1 MSLQNLSIRRK
12 LILIKMLT
20 SSLALLL
27 SSASFLIYDLISFRH
42 LLTQDLTTQA
52 EIIGYNSAAAMAFK
66 DEPAATATLSALKV
80 KGDIVAAVL
89 YNPDGKMFAQYFRND
104 KTLPAFLPSRSQAAG
119 YQFEGRYLQVWH
131 EVTLNG
137 ERLGTLFLQSDM
149 RQWSTRAKRY
159 ASICLVFVLI
169 SGFFAYLVSSKLQKV
184 ISGPIVHLEDTMR
197 MVSAN
202 KNYEVRAVKA
212 YADEIGSLIDGFN
225 TMLSDIQHRDT
236 ALRGANDEL
245 QTRTREL
252 EEEISHRKQAQEELL
267 KAKYIAE
274 EASRAKSTFLANMS
288 HELRTPLNA
297 IIGYSEMLEE
307 EAQDAATVETVQDLR
322 KIKSAGKHLLAL
334 INDVLDL
341 SKIEAGKMGLHLE
354 TFEVAGMIEE
364 IVTTLRPAIEK
375 NSNTLRVHVADEV
388 GMMRADITK
397 VRQILFN
404 LLSNAC
410 KFTDNGTISVDV
422 EQSTEDGLDWLRF
435 RVSDTGIGISAK
447 QKNNLFQEFAQ
458 ADTSIA
464 RKYGGTGLGLA
475 ITHRFVQLMKG
486 RIEVESQTGEG
497 SVFAVYLPAE
507 LTPETVGP
515 MQAEGNSD
523 ASDTVPEMIPDRDTI
538 LVIDDDAAVREL
550 MSRYLGKLGFN
561 VLTVAS
567 GEEGLRFAKQVRP
580 VLITL
585 DVVMQDCDGWS
596 VLNKLKADPELS
608 KIPVIMVTIV
618 DNEARGLELGASNY
632 LIKPVDRER
641 LAVLIEKHRITR
653 FSANTKASRVR
664 VSRVSNGRAHGEVEA
679 AVSEKGSHA
688 ENSTSR
694 R

>member
-12 LILIKMLT
+12 LILITMLT
-20 SSLALLL
+20 SSIALLL

-42 LLTQDLTTQA
+42 LLTEDLTTQA

-66 DEPAATATLSALKV
+66 DEPAATATLSALMV

-89 YNPDGKMFAQYFRND
+89 YSPDGKMFAQYFRND
-104 KTLPAFLPSRSQAAG
+104 KTLPAVLPSRSQEKG
-119 YQFEGRYLQVWH
+119 YRFEGRYLEVWH
-131 EVTLNG
+131 DVTLNG

-159 ASICLVFVLI
+159 AGICFVFVLI
-169 SGFFAYLVSSKLQKV
+169 SGFLAFLVSSKLQKV
-184 ISGPIVHLEDTMR
+184 ISGPIVHLQDTMR
-197 MVSAN
+197 MVSAH

-225 TMLSDIQHRDT
+225 TMLSDIQNRDT
-236 ALRGANDEL
+236 ALRGANDVL

-267 KAKYIAE
+267 KAKYVAE

-307 EAQDAATVETVQDLR
+307 EAHDASTVETVQDLQ

-341 SKIEAGKMGLHLE
+341 SKIEAGKMSLHLE
-354 TFEVAGMIEE
+354 TFEVSGMIEE
-364 IVTTLRPAIEK
+364 IVTTLQPAIEK
-375 NSNTLRVHVADEV
+375 NSNTLWVHLAKDV
-388 GMMRADITK
+388 GMMQADITK

-410 KFTDNGTISVDV
+410 KFTDHGTISVDV
-422 EQSTEDGLDWLRF
+422 DQSTEQGQGWLRF
-435 RVSDTGIGISAK
+435 RVTDTGIGISAK
-447 QKNNLFQEFAQ
+447 QKENLFQEFVQ

-486 RIEVESQTGEG
+486 RIGVESEPGLG
-497 SVFAVYLPAE
+497 STFTVHIPAQVKLE
-507 LTPETVGP
+507 AVGP
-515 MQAEGNSD
+515 IQAEGDSD
-523 ASDTVPEMIPDRDTI
+523 ANFEIKTGRDTI
-538 LVIDDDAAVREL
+538 LVIDDDVAVREL
-550 MSRYLGKLGFN
+550 MSRFLGKLGFN

-567 GEEGLRFAKQVRP
+567 GEEGLRLAKQVRP

-585 DVVMQDCDGWS
+585 DVVMPGCDGWS
-596 VLNKLKADPELS
+596 VLTKLKADSELS

-618 DNEARGLELGASNY
+618 DNEPRGLDLGASNY

-641 LAVLIEKHRITR
+641 LAVLIEKHRLNR
-653 FSANTKASRVR
+653 FTTVTGTNTVPM
-664 VSRVSNGRAHGEVEA
+664 SRVSHGQKRREGDAEVSGRE
-679 AVSEKGSHA
+679 SHA
-688 ENSTSR
+688 KNLTSR

>member
-1 MSLQNLSIRRK
+1 
-12 LILIKMLT
+12 MLT
-20 SSLALLL
+20 SSIALLL

-66 DEPAATATLSALKV
+66 DEPAATATLSALMV

-89 YNPDGKMFAQYFRND
+89 YSPDGKMFAQYFRND
-104 KTLPAFLPSRSQAAG
+104 KTLPAVLPSRSQEKG
-119 YQFEGRYLQVWH
+119 YQFEGRYLEVWH
-131 EVTLNG
+131 DVSLNG

-159 ASICLVFVLI
+159 AGICFVFVLI
-169 SGFFAYLVSSKLQKV
+169 SGFLAFLVSSKLQKV
-184 ISGPIVHLEDTMR
+184 ISGPIVHLQDTMR
-197 MVSAN
+197 MVSAH

-225 TMLSDIQHRDT
+225 TMLSDIQQRDT

-267 KAKYIAE
+267 KAKYVAE

-307 EAQDAATVETVQDLR
+307 EAHDASTVETVQDLQ

-341 SKIEAGKMGLHLE
+341 SKIEAGKMSLHLE
-354 TFEVAGMIEE
+354 TFEVSGMIEE
-364 IVTTLRPAIEK
+364 IVTTLQPAIEK
-375 NSNTLRVHVADEV
+375 NSNTLWVHLAKDV
-388 GMMRADITK
+388 GMMQADITK

-410 KFTDNGTISVDV
+410 KFTDHGTISVDV
-422 EQSTEDGLDWLRF
+422 DQSTEQGQDWLRF
-435 RVSDTGIGISAK
+435 RVTDTGIGISAK
-447 QKNNLFQEFAQ
+447 QKENLFQEFVQ

-486 RIEVESQTGEG
+486 RIGVESEPGEG
-497 SVFAVYLPAE
+497 STFTVHIPAQVKLE
-507 LTPETVGP
+507 AVGP
-515 MQAEGNSD
+515 TQAEGDRD
-523 ASDTVPEMIPDRDTI
+523 ANFEIKTGRDTI
-538 LVIDDDAAVREL
+538 LVIDDDVAVREL
-550 MSRYLGKLGFN
+550 MSRFLGKLGFN

-567 GEEGLRFAKQVRP
+567 GEEGLRLAKQVRP

-585 DVVMQDCDGWS
+585 DVVMPGCDGWS
-596 VLNKLKADPELS
+596 VLTKLKADSELS

-618 DNEARGLELGASNY
+618 DNEPRGLDLGASNY

-641 LAVLIEKHRITR
+641 LAVLIEKHRLNRFTTITGTDTVPMSR
-653 FSANTKASRVR
+653 LSHGQKRREGDAEPSGRESHAKNLASRR
-664 VSRVSNGRAHGEVEA
+664 
-679 AVSEKGSHA
+679 
-688 ENSTSR
+688 
-694 R
+694 

>member
-12 LILIKMLT
+12 LILITMLT
-20 SSLALLL
+20 SSIALLL

-42 LLTQDLTTQA
+42 LLTEDLTTQA

-66 DEPAATATLSALKV
+66 DEPAATATLSALMV

-89 YNPDGKMFAQYFRND
+89 YSPDGNMFAQYFRND
-104 KTLPAFLPSRSQAAG
+104 KTLPAILPSRSQEKG
-119 YQFEGRYLQVWH
+119 YRFEGRYLEVWH
-131 EVTLNG
+131 DVTLNG

-159 ASICLVFVLI
+159 AGICFVFVLI
-169 SGFFAYLVSSKLQKV
+169 SGFLAFLVSSKLQKV

-197 MVSAN
+197 MVSAH

-225 TMLSDIQHRDT
+225 TMLSDIQNRDT

-252 EEEISHRKQAQEELL
+252 EEEISHRKEAQDELL
-267 KAKYIAE
+267 KAKYVAE

-307 EAQDAATVETVQDLR
+307 EAHDSATVETVQDLQ
-322 KIKSAGKHLLAL
+322 KIKSAGRHLLAL

-341 SKIEAGKMGLHLE
+341 SKIEAGKMSLHLE
-354 TFEVAGMIEE
+354 TFEVSGMIEE
-364 IVTTLRPAIEK
+364 IVTTLQPAIEK
-375 NSNTLRVHVADEV
+375 NSNTLWVHLAQDV
-388 GMMRADITK
+388 GMMQADITK

-410 KFTDNGTISVDV
+410 KFTDHGTISVDV
-422 EQSTEDGLDWLRF
+422 DQSTEQGQGWLRF
-435 RVSDTGIGISAK
+435 RVTDTGIGISAK
-447 QKNNLFQEFAQ
+447 QKENLFQEFVQ

-486 RIEVESQTGEG
+486 RIGVESEPGLG
-497 SVFAVYLPAE
+497 STFTVHIPAQVKLE
-507 LTPETVGP
+507 AVGP
-515 MQAEGNSD
+515 IQAEGDSD
-523 ASDTVPEMIPDRDTI
+523 ANFEIKTGRDTI
-538 LVIDDDAAVREL
+538 LVIDDDVAVREL
-550 MSRYLGKLGFN
+550 MSRFLGKLGFN

-567 GEEGLRFAKQVRP
+567 GEEGLRLAKQVRP

-585 DVVMQDCDGWS
+585 DVVMPGCDGWS
-596 VLNKLKADPELS
+596 VLTKLKADSELS

-618 DNEARGLELGASNY
+618 DNEPRGLDLGASNY

-641 LAVLIEKHRITR
+641 LAVLIEKHRLNR
-653 FSANTKASRVR
+653 FKTVTGTNTAPMSRLSHGQKR
-664 VSRVSNGRAHGEVEA
+664 REGDAEVSGRE
-679 AVSEKGSHA
+679 SHA
-688 ENSTSR
+688 KNLTSR

>member
-12 LILIKMLT
+12 LILITMLT
-20 SSLALLL
+20 SSIALLL

-66 DEPAATATLSALKV
+66 DEPAATATLSALMV

-89 YNPDGKMFAQYFRND
+89 YSPDGKMFAQYFRND
-104 KTLPAFLPSRSQAAG
+104 KTLPAILPSRAQEKG
-119 YQFEGRYLQVWH
+119 YRFEGRYLEVWH
-131 EVTLNG
+131 DVTLNG
-137 ERLGTLFLQSDM
+137 EGLGTLFLQSDM

-159 ASICLVFVLI
+159 AGICFVFVLI
-169 SGFFAYLVSSKLQKV
+169 SGFLAFLVSSKLQKV

-197 MVSAN
+197 MVSAH

-225 TMLSDIQHRDT
+225 TMLSDIQNRDT

-252 EEEISHRKQAQEELL
+252 EEEISHRKEAQDELL
-267 KAKYIAE
+267 KAKYVAE

-307 EAQDAATVETVQDLR
+307 EAHDSATAETVQDLQ

-341 SKIEAGKMGLHLE
+341 SKIEAGKMSLHLE
-354 TFEVAGMIEE
+354 TFEVSGMIEE
-364 IVTTLRPAIEK
+364 IVTTLQPAIEK
-375 NSNTLRVHVADEV
+375 NMNTLWVHLAQDV
-388 GMMRADITK
+388 GMMHADITK

-410 KFTDNGTISVDV
+410 KFTDHGTISVDV
-422 EQSTEDGLDWLRF
+422 DQSTEQGQDWLRF
-435 RVSDTGIGISAK
+435 RVTDTGIGISAK
-447 QKNNLFQEFAQ
+447 QKENLFQEFVQ

-486 RIEVESQTGEG
+486 RIGVESEPGEG
-497 SVFAVYLPAE
+497 STFTVHIPAQVKLEAVGLI
-507 LTPETVGP
+507 
-515 MQAEGNSD
+515 QAEGDSD
-523 ASDTVPEMIPDRDTI
+523 ANFEIKTGRDTI
-538 LVIDDDAAVREL
+538 LVIDDDVAVREL
-550 MSRYLGKLGFN
+550 MSRFLGKLGFN

-567 GEEGLRFAKQVRP
+567 GEEGLRLAKQVRP

-585 DVVMQDCDGWS
+585 DVVMPGCDGWS
-596 VLNKLKADPELS
+596 VLTKLKADSELS

-618 DNEARGLELGASNY
+618 DNEPRGLDLGASNY

-641 LAVLIEKHRITR
+641 LAVLIEKHRLNR
-653 FSANTKASRVR
+653 FTTVTGTNTVPMSRLSHGQKR
-664 VSRVSNGRAHGEVEA
+664 REGDAEVSGRE
-679 AVSEKGSHA
+679 SHA
-688 ENSTSR
+688 KNLTSR